1 MWLRGARRRRRRAR
15 HLVTDSETTEE
26 IRSRIRQLF
35 TNGRRVFLAHEI
47 PSPSVLFQIDC
58 WGIASRSIFE
68 GPWPSARGHCAKNP
82 DRFRFLYLTDIRRF
96 RYPFLEILPDSRQLR
111 FLRFNIYEIYTKAL
125 KILTILLSSKK
136 VEGTLELR
144 ATEIVK
150 KLNNIWKR
158 TCDRRDLF
166 TLIFYCN

>member
-26 IRSRIRQLF
+26 IRSRIRELF

-96 RYPFLEILPDSRQLR
+96 RYPFLERSSRFTPTSISEIQYIR
-111 FLRFNIYEIYTKAL
+111 NIYESFENLDNFIV
-125 KILTILLSSKK
+125 IEKK
-136 VEGTLELR
+136 
-144 ATEIVK
+144 
-150 KLNNIWKR
+150 
-158 TCDRRDLF
+158 
-166 TLIFYCN
+166 

>member
-111 FLRFNIYEIYTKAL
+111 FLEIQYIRNIYESFENLDNFIVIEKSRGNSRIT
-125 KILTILLSSKK
+125 SN
-136 VEGTLELR
+136 GNCQ
-144 ATEIVK
+144 EIE
-150 KLNNIWKR
+150 
-158 TCDRRDLF
+158 
-166 TLIFYCN
+166 

>member
-68 GPWPSARGHCAKNP
+68 DPWPSARGHCAKNP

-111 FLRFNIYEIYTKAL
+111 FLEIQYIRNIYESFENLDNFIVIEKSRGNSRIT
-125 KILTILLSSKK
+125 SN
-136 VEGTLELR
+136 GNCQ
-144 ATEIVK
+144 EIE
-150 KLNNIWKR
+150 
-158 TCDRRDLF
+158 
-166 TLIFYCN
+166 

>member
-26 IRSRIRQLF
+26 IRSRIRELF

-111 FLRFNIYEIYTKAL
+111 FLEIQYIRNIYESFENL
-125 KILTILLSSKK
+125 DNF
-136 VEGTLELR
+136 
-144 ATEIVK
+144 IVIEK
-150 KLNNIWKR
+150 SRGNSRITSN
-158 TCDRRDLF
+158 
-166 TLIFYCN
+166 